1 MFYFAFNLPLS
12 WSCLAVVSLLCCSC
26 LVFCYLLFSPCLSLV
41 SHFFFVLLSSYPNL
55 SLVLILSLALPCL
68 GANLL
73 VDNILGGTYDA
84 HKPIAID
91 GFDVWN
97 TISRGDASPRT
108 EILLNIDNQPPNG
121 TQGLG
126 ENYQGMALRMG
137 SMKLMMNVK
146 NITWFKPPELGGIPL
161 EESYSNGLITEK
173 TDEEVLFQIKEHY
186 MVSAISN
193 IVSFFSILK

>member
-1 MFYFAFNLPLS
+1 M
-12 WSCLAVVSLLCCSC
+12 
-26 LVFCYLLFSPCLSLV
+26 
-41 SHFFFVLLSSYPNL
+41 LLSYSYL
-55 SLVLILSLALPCL
+55 ITLVLISSLALPCL

-91 GFDVWN
+91 GFDVWK

-161 EESYSNGLITEK
+161 EESYSNGLITEE
-173 TDEEVLFQIKEHY
+173 TDEEVLSGLMKY
-186 MVSAISN
+186 YRVSAICN
-193 IVSFFSILK
+193 CVFLSILKCHSSTEIYIYRTQGII

>member
-1 MFYFAFNLPLS
+1 M
-12 WSCLAVVSLLCCSC
+12 
-26 LVFCYLLFSPCLSLV
+26 
-41 SHFFFVLLSSYPNL
+41 
-55 SLVLILSLALPCL
+55 LSLAVPCL
-68 GANLL
+68 GVNLL
-73 VDNILGGTYDA
+73 VDDILGGTYDA

-193 IVSFFSILK
+193 IVSFFFNIEIIPFEHRSLYLSDTSHYQENILPQENMEYSLAII